1 MTQASPAQVSGLGTA
16 RSLAGAAKRSAV
28 GKENGASLLA
38 AGHHLAGAGAAG
50 KADYAADLPAAPVH
64 PLASHRR
71 GDSRGY
77 DRYGEAA
84 LHGPQAAWG

>member
-1 MTQASPAQVSGLGTA
+1 MC
-16 RSLAGAAKRSAV
+16 
-28 GKENGASLLA
+28 A
-38 AGHHLAGAGAAG
+38 AGGTG
-50 KADYAADLPAAPVH
+50 KTDYGADLPAAPVH

-84 LHGPQAAWG
+84 QHGPQAAWG